1 MPGIFVKPF
10 EDDLLEITMPYS
22 KDYIKRI
29 RTIDGAEWNEEEVK
43 WYIPIESAEDF
54 DAEFEGEVIY
64 NGINREELLE
74 LPPKPIPKAYKRV
87 KKRPVPNLKL
97 PLRKFQEFGVNFLA
111 KTTDEKGIAL
121 LGDLMG
127 TGKTAQSLA
136 TAVQLKNDGLIKKVL
151 VVVLAPTR
159 RQWMSEIKK
168 FTNES
173 ATLFGEFK
181 AKYRQKDGVKTV
193 SETVDDQKKAMLDA
207 FKSSNDLFLVMSYQS
222 LQQNDELLATV
233 DWDLVIFDEAHF
245 MKNRASKTNKAAK
258 KLIMPRTK
266 RSKYGEYKGIPR
278 VLLVSGTP
286 IMNYPDEIYGLVGIV
301 GDKVFGKWR
310 EFRDEYCVL
319 NEYNDVIG
327 YRNLDYLSDI
337 VQEFMIRRTDKE
349 IGMDL
354 PTIIEEDI
362 LIEPHAKQKKLDA
375 ALLKEQRDLLAQRNI
390 KGAKAGD
397 EKAVAIEQKLKGI
410 KNARIAGGC
419 HPNAFKLATNP
430 GIVKKYEPYYVK
442 DLYEIPK
449 FARAMEIIKESV
461 DNGHKVVV
469 FVNSKRMTKIFEQE
483 LNKFT
488 HAIRYVGG
496 LSDKEREARKIQF
509 NTDPSTMVII
519 CNSAGSTGINLQAGR
534 YLINYDLPH
543 NPAEWEQRKYRIRRL
558 DSTHKNVH
566 IYNLIN
572 EGLVDEQMRE
582 ALDTKQAS
590 FDGTIENSAET
601 QKFHQEMNA

>member
-1 MPGIFVKPF
+1 MPGIFVRKYD
-10 EDDLLEITMPYS
+10 EYLLEITMPYS
-22 KDYIKRI
+22 SDYIKRI
-29 RTIDGAEWNEEEVK
+29 RSIDGAEWDDEETK
-43 WYIPIESAEDF
+43 WFIPVESAEDF
-54 DAEFEGEVIY
+54 DEEFEGEVIY
-64 NGINREELLE
+64 NGVSREELLD
-74 LPPKPIPKAYKRV
+74 LPPKPIPKSYKRI
-87 KKRPVPNLKL
+87 KKRPVPNLKM

-111 KTTDEKGIAL
+111 KTVDANGVAM

-127 TGKTAQSLA
+127 TGKTFQSIA
-136 TAVQLKNDGLIKKVL
+136 TAIQLKNDIGIKKVL

-159 RQWMSEIKK
+159 RQWLSEIKK
-168 FTNES
+168 FSHEK
-173 ATLFGEFK
+173 AMLFGEFK
-181 AKYRQKDGVKTV
+181 AKYKQKDGVK
-193 SETVDDQKKAMLDA
+193 SIASSAEDQKKEMLEEFKKNDA
-207 FKSSNDLFLVMSYQS
+207 LFLVMSYQS
-222 LQQNDELLATV
+222 LQQNEELIASV
-233 DWDLVIFDEAHF
+233 DYDLVIFDEAHY
-245 MKNRASKTNKAAK
+245 MKNRVSKTNKAAK
-258 KLIMPRTK
+258 KLIIPRTK
-266 RSKYGEYKGIPR
+266 RSKYGAHKGIPR

-301 GDKVFGKWR
+301 GDRVFGKWR

-327 YRNLDYLSDI
+327 YRNLDYLSGK

-354 PTIIEEDI
+354 PKIIEEDI
-362 LIEPHAKQKKLDA
+362 LIEPHPKQKKLDA
-375 ALLKEQRDLLAQRNI
+375 ALLKEQQQLLSQRDSR
-390 KGAKAGD
+390 KAKSGD
-397 EKAVAIEQKLKGI
+397 EKAIAVEQKLKGI

-449 FARAMEIIKESV
+449 FSRSMEIIREAI

-496 LSDKEREARKIQF
+496 LSDKEREERKRQF
-509 NTDPSTMVII
+509 NEDPSTMVII

-558 DSTHKNVH
+558 DSTFKNVH

-582 ALDTKQAS
+582 ALSTKQAS
-590 FDGTIENSAET
+590 FDGTIENNAET
-601 QKFHQEMNA
+601 QKFHAEMNS